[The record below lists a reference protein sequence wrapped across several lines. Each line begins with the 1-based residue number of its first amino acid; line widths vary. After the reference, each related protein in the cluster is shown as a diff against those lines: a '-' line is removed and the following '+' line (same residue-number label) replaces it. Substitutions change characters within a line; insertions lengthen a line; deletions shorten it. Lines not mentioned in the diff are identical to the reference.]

1 MSRRT
6 PSRTELQDFQ
16 GCLCLALRRTA
27 RMLTQQYDAAL
38 RPYGVRAT
46 QLPILTA
53 AASGEPIPLARL
65 ADVLG
70 MERTTL
76 LRNVRPL
83 VRQGLIAIRREK
95 EGRRDELS
103 ATAAGQA
110 LLVRLY
116 PAWRAEQD
124 RLLSELKDPALR
136 GTLAALGQS
145 IRARRHSSSTG

>member
-1 MSRRT
+1 MRQRIPT
-6 PSRTELQDFQ
+6 GAELQSLE
-16 GCLCLALRRTA
+16 GCLCLTLRRTA
-27 RMLTQQYDAAL
+27 RAVTQHYDAAL
-38 RPYGVRAT
+38 RSFGVRAT

-53 AASGEPIPLARL
+53 AARHAHMPLAQM

-83 VRQGLIAIRREK
+83 VRQGLITIRREK
-95 EGRRDELS
+95 GGRRDLLS

-116 PAWRAEQD
+116 PAWRAVQD
-124 RLLSELKDPALR
+124 RLLSELKDHGLRQTLGDLGRSIQAERNPA
-136 GTLAALGQS
+136 T
-145 IRARRHSSSTG
+145 

>member
-6 PSRTELQDFQ
+6 PSRTELQDLQ
-16 GCLCLALRRTA
+16 GCLCLTLRRTT
-27 RMLTQQYDAAL
+27 RMVTQQYDAAL

-65 ADVLG
+65 ADALG

-83 VRQGLIAIRREK
+83 VRQALIRIRREK
-95 EGRRDELS
+95 GGRRDELS

-136 GTLAALGQS
+136 RTLAELGQS
-145 IRARRHSSSTG
+145 IRARRHP